1 MPSGEV
7 VAKDVAPLHVLAV
20 RREVSGQ
27 AQISD
32 EIARLRPWVAD
43 IVTGPPMCL
52 ALGFAKDGRIPVEIA
67 FPTPTPVTRDGFRT
81 ATLPALRMFSL
92 TYAGPLDDGPDGGA
106 FRDAQR
112 KLGDFLRTRRLLPGD
127 DPERFLYHEGA
138 EVHGDHTERY
148 VTEIQV
154 PDHLPIWLSALER
167 GTAAVAGRDA
177 ARRVMAGSE
186 GLVEA
191 HDGAQTADWVHGAV
205 LRLDREVPAEEA
217 RARIMN
223 GCAHHYIVQSGD
235 VLSRAWN
242 ETKDLRALVRRI
254 TDEALLGGRY
264 WIDEAGSSSLLMI
277 ERRPARPDAYHNASD
292 PAEKRYLACF
302 CPLVRDA
309 LRTGK
314 QVSRTFCH
322 CSGGWY
328 VQEWEPVFGQKPRV
342 DLVRTMLDGAD
353 SCVFAVHIP
362 DGLL

>member
-1 MPSGEV
+1 MLSGEV

-27 AQISD
+27 AQVSD
-32 EIARLRPWVAD
+32 EIAGLRPAVAD
-43 IVTGPPMCL
+43 VIVGPPMCL
-52 ALGFAKDGRIPVEIA
+52 VLGFAKDGLVPVEIA
-67 FPTPTPVTRDGFRT
+67 FPTHGPLSRDGFRT

-92 TYAGPLDDGPDGGA
+92 TYVGPLDGDPDGDT

-112 KLGDFLRTRRLLPGD
+112 KLGEFLRTRRLLPGD
-127 DPERFLYHEGA
+127 DPERFLYHEGS
-138 EVHGDHTERY
+138 EVHGDRTERY

-154 PDHLPIWLSALER
+154 PDHLPIWLSALDR
-167 GTAAVAGRDA
+167 GTAAVAGREA

-186 GLVEA
+186 GLVA
-191 HDGAQTADWVHGAV
+191 SHDGAKMAEWVQEAV
-205 LRLDREVPAEEA
+205 VRLDREVPAERT

-235 VLSRAWN
+235 VLRRAWN

-254 TDEALLGGRY
+254 TDEALLGARY
-264 WIDEAGSSSLLMI
+264 WIDERGSSPLLMI
-277 ERRPARPDAYHNASD
+277 ERRPARPDAYSKASD

-328 VQEWEPVFGQKPRV
+328 VQEWELVFGEKPQV

-362 DGLL
+362 DGCL